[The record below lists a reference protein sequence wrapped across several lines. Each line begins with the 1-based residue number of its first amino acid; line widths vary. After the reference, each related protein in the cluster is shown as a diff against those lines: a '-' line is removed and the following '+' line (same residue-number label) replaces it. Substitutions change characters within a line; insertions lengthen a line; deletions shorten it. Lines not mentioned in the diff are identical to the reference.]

1 MPGYLKRS
9 PVARLPLAGATGLAI
24 EFVGVSVTGNSVPL
38 MSMED
43 GWRRAKL
50 I

>member
-1 MPGYLKRS
+1 M
-9 PVARLPLAGATGLAI
+9 ARLPLAGATGLAI

-38 MSMED
+38 MSVED
-43 GWRRAKL
+43 GLRRAMV